1 MGIVSDNSM
10 FIKMETYKEALT
22 AIDLIKGKIDDA
34 KKSLIRI
41 NDLKKEEEVEM
52 EIWRKMV
59 NDVEV
64 KLQRVDQTLANA
76 GHK

>member
-10 FIKMETYKEALT
+10 FIKMETYKEALA

-64 KLQRVDQTLANA
+64 KLRRVDQTLANA